1 MAVWSQADG
10 QWKSLLK
17 GRVRQLSTLA
27 SGQVLAI
34 AGGRGDMADGKP
46 MVSSDGQQWQPYQKA
61 LMANSAMPPLEN
73 PRVALHQFMREIHSG
88 AYWFGKGIGEMIW
101 SNILGLVLA
110 SLSLTGLWMWL
121 KVERQKA
128 IKRVKFNQ
136 QAALSA
142 ANQTNSGD

>member
-1 MAVWSQADG
+1 
-10 QWKSLLK
+10 L
-17 GRVRQLSTLA
+17 
-27 SGQVLAI
+27 
-34 AGGRGDMADGKP
+34 
-46 MVSSDGQQWQPYQKA
+46 
-61 LMANSAMPPLEN
+61 
-73 PRVALHQFMREIHSG
+73 REIHSG